1 MLWRRENEAE
11 ETPGEDGIG
20 IGMRRE
26 RGGGGAFQVEVRAL
40 ARGQKWE
47 TRVFPSVYQS
57 PD

>member
-1 MLWRRENEAE
+1 MLWRKENEAE
-11 ETPGEDGIG
+11 KTPGEDGIG

-26 RGGGGAFQVEVRAL
+26 VGGAFQDGEERAL